1 MNPTATNERAA
12 RRARDWR
19 TDEARWS
26 AVQSRERAADGAF
39 FYAVR
44 TTGVYCRPSC
54 AARSPLRGNVEFHAT
69 AAAAQAAGFRACKR
83 CRPGEPGLAA
93 RRAATIAAACR
104 LIEQSEALPRVADLA
119 AAVAMSRFHFQRV
132 FKEVTGLTPQ
142 AFAREKRTARLREQ
156 LSKGAP
162 VTEAIYAAG
171 FNSSG
176 RFYAEAGKTLGMPAR
191 DYRAGGANAAIHFA
205 VGECSLGAILVA
217 ASERG
222 VCAILLG
229 DDAGELAHELED
241 RFPKA
246 SIEPGDRDFEQWVA
260 RVVGLVEAPQV
271 GCDLPLDIRGSAF
284 EQRVWRALRDIPLG
298 STASYAQIAAA
309 IGAPTSVRAVARACA
324 ANALAVAI
332 PCHRV
337 VRSDGDLAGYR
348 WGIERKRALLDAER
362 RAVGAAAPAPFR
374 APRARRASRSE
385 GRHPHK
391 T

>member
-1 MNPTATNERAA
+1 MNELATGRASG
-12 RRARDWR
+12 WR
-19 TDEARWS
+19 TDAERWS
-26 AVQSRERAADGAF
+26 AVQQRERAADGAF
-39 FYAVR
+39 YYSVR

-54 AARSPLRGNVEFHAT
+54 AARLPLRGNVLFHAT
-69 AAAAQAAGFRACKR
+69 AAAAEAAGFRACKR
-83 CRPGEPGLAA
+83 CRPGEPDLAA
-93 RRAATIAAACR
+93 RRAAAVAAACR
-104 LIEQSEALPRVADLA
+104 LIEESETLPRVADLA
-119 AAVAMSRFHFQRV
+119 SAAAMSRFHFQRV

-142 AFAREKRTARLREQ
+142 WYAREKRAERLRAQ
-156 LSKGAP
+156 LRKGAA
-162 VTEAIYAAG
+162 VTDAIYAAG

-176 RFYAEAGKTLGMPAR
+176 RFYAQAGQTLGMPAR
-191 DYRAGGANAAIHFA
+191 DYRAGGANTAIRFA

-229 DDAGELAHELED
+229 DDAAELAHELED

-246 SIEPGDRDFEQWVA
+246 QLEPGARDFEQWVA
-260 RVVGLVEAPQV
+260 RAVALVEAPQV

-284 EQRVWRALRDIPLG
+284 EQRVWRALREIPVG

-309 IGAPTSVRAVARACA
+309 IGAPTSARAVARACA

-362 RAVGAAAPAPFR
+362 RTKL
-374 APRARRASRSE
+374 E
-385 GRHPHK
+385 PHH

>member
-1 MNPTATNERAA
+1 MSSTATATTERFA
-12 RRARDWR
+12 RGAPGWS
-19 TDEARWS
+19 TDEERWT
-26 AVQSRERAADGAF
+26 AVHSRERAADGAF
-39 FYAVR
+39 YYSVR
-44 TTGVYCRPSC
+44 TTAVYCRPSC
-54 AARSPLRGNVEFHAT
+54 AARLPLRHNVRFHETT
-69 AAAAQAAGFRACKR
+69 AAAEAAGFRACKR
-83 CRPGEPGLAA
+83 CRPGEPDLAA
-93 RRAATIAAACR
+93 RRVAAVASACR
-104 LIEQSEALPRVADLA
+104 LIEEAEILPRVAALA
-119 AAVAMSRFHFQRV
+119 AAASMSRFHFQRV

-142 AFAREKRTARLREQ
+142 SYARDQRAKRMREQ
-156 LSKGAP
+156 LHKGAP
-162 VTEAIYAAG
+162 VTDAIYAAG

-176 RFYAEAGKTLGMPAR
+176 RFYAAADQTLGMPAR
-191 DYRAGGANAAIHFA
+191 DYRAGGANAAIRFA

-229 DDAGELAHELED
+229 DDPAELTRELED
-241 RFPKA
+241 RFPRA
-246 SIEPGDRDFEQWVA
+246 ELEVGSGDFQQWVA
-260 RVVGLVEAPQV
+260 RVVALVEAPQV

-284 EQRVWRALRDIPLG
+284 EQRVWRALRDIPPG

-309 IGAPTSVRAVARACA
+309 IGAPTSARAVARACA

-362 RAVGAAAPAPFR
+362 EPAPT
-374 APRARRASRSE
+374 
-385 GRHPHK
+385 HK